1 MRGGDEGKVV
11 GEVVSGR
18 GSISMMRSGARNSM
32 GEGLANAASVLAT
45 GCPGNIGVSG
55 MGREGVKKRDGGAG
69 GARQLRNVCCSGA
82 SCLGLGYGL
91 GLCRSA
97 AIYRKRQAHHLYKM
111 A

>member
-1 MRGGDEGKVV
+1 LRGGDEGKVV

-18 GSISMMRSGARNSM
+18 GSISTMRSGARNGT
-32 GEGLANAASVLAT
+32 GEGLADAASALAT
-45 GCPGNIGVSG
+45 GCPGNIGVSE

-69 GARQLRNVCCSGA
+69 GAQQLQNVRCGGA
-82 SCLGLGYGL
+82 SCLGSGNGL

-97 AIYRKRQAHHLYKM
+97 AIYRKRWVHRLYKT